1 MPHAAS
7 DADLTKLL
15 AIAHEFTEAFKH
27 ADVDRVMQFYGDT
40 YVDVNLRNPLQ
51 SHAERRQYYAQLM
64 KRGLRVA
71 VQTDEV
77 MVEGNVAFIR
87 GRIEVRDPQ
96 AANENSGVRELRYVE
111 VARKAANGSWQ
122 VIWGMDGPVQEWSPE
137 QAWIP

>member
-64 KRGLRVA
+64 KSGLRVA

-137 QAWIP
+137 QAGIP

>member
-1 MPHAAS
+1 MSHAAT
-7 DADLTKLL
+7 DPDLAKLL

-137 QAWIP
+137 QAGIP

>member
-1 MPHAAS
+1 MPHAT
-7 DADLTKLL
+7 DDDLAKLL
-15 AIAHEFTEAFKH
+15 AIASEFTEAFDH

-51 SHAERRQYYAQLM
+51 SHAQRRQYYAQLM

-77 MVEGNVAFIR
+77 MVEDNVAFIR

-96 AANENSGVRELRYVE
+96 TTDENSGVRELRYVE
-111 VARKAANGSWQ
+111 VARKTANGSWQ
-122 VIWGMDGPVQEWSPE
+122 VIWGMDGPVQEWNPE
-137 QAWIP
+137 AAGIR

>member
-77 MVEGNVAFIR
+77 VVEGNVAFIR

-137 QAWIP
+137 QAGIP

>member
-137 QAWIP
+137 QAGIP